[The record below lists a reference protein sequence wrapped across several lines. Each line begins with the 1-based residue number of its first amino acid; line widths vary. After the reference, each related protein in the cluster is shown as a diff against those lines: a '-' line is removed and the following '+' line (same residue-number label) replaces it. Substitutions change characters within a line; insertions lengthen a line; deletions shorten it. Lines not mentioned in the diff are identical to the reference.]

1 MTAPLPPADAYLD
14 LVGRALINALHP
26 DLGGR
31 IVALVR
37 DLLAAQGR
45 APTIPAIEQEL
56 ARFFAPT
63 ASINLFDSSQW
74 HSKIAGEPFTMSSPE
89 RLQNVREAAETVL
102 RENIPGDFVETGV
115 WRGGLC
121 IMMKA
126 VLAAHAARRRL
137 YVCDS
142 FRGLPEISEGVDAPL
157 KLHENPLLAISVD
170 QVKENFTRFGLLDE
184 DVVFVE
190 GWFADTM
197 PKLQQEIGD
206 ISILRLDGDY
216 YTSTREVIDP
226 LYDKVSPGGF
236 IIVDDYG
243 CYQQARDAIH
253 DFWNERGLSPELVQV
268 DWTCHYWR
276 KGGSPRD

>member
-1 MTAPLPPADAYLD
+1 MPTADRYLD
-14 LVGRALINALHP
+14 LMGRALINALHP

-31 IVALVR
+31 IMGLVR

-45 APTIPAIEQEL
+45 EPTIPAIEQEL

-63 ASINLFDSSQW
+63 AKIDMFDSAQW
-74 HSKIAGEPFTMSSPE
+74 YSKIASEPFTMSSPE
-89 RLQNVREAAETVL
+89 RLLNVRETAEAVL
-102 RENIPGDFVETGV
+102 REKIEGDFVETGV

-126 VLAAHAARRRL
+126 VLAAHAARRKI

-142 FRGLPEISEGVDAPL
+142 FKGLPEITDGVDAPL
-157 KLHENPLLAISVD
+157 KLHENPLLAINVE
-170 QVKENFTRFGLLDE
+170 QVKENFVRFGLLDD

-197 PKLQQEIGD
+197 PKLEPQID
-206 ISILRLDGDY
+206 KIAILRLDGDY

-253 DFWNERGLSPELVQV
+253 DFWDERGLSPKLIQV
-268 DWTCHYWR
+268 DWTCYYWR
-276 KGGSPRD
+276 KA